1 MYCKTRNQTVNLT
14 SIKAGD
20 FLLIEEWNWPVTT
33 ETAATHQSTTKKI
46 KITKIHPRYIRA
58 DWCFMNQCAEV
69 HDPVNHFVARII
81 RKI

>member
-20 FLLIEEWNWPVTT
+20 FLLIEEWDWPVTT
-33 ETAATHQSTTKKI
+33 VTAATQ
-46 KITKIHPRYIRA
+46 HPKTRRVRVTEAYHRYIRA